1 MAPIKPMT
9 LCKKYMSSRSKMSP
23 EMVEL
28 DHFLEQK
35 GFMDMYISLND
46 LVMKKDKLS
55 KKIKSSTESMSKIKP
70 ELTKKVT
77 IGGKQIVVK
86 TAVAKY
92 LKMKSSQ
99 KGKNDELYNFVK
111 KSKYV
116 KMYSDWV
123 SMDAAKCSMK
133 AELKGVRDQI
143 KKIKDKLSTG
153 VEYKKTVSKKTE
165 KKSAPKKSAPKKSSK
180 KSSKKVGG
188 SKYVEPDA
196 SDHDEYE
203 PVSNHDEYKPY

>member
-9 LCKKYMSSRSKMSP
+9 LCKKYMSSRSKMSS

-28 DHFLEQK
+28 DDFLEQR

-55 KKIKSSTESMSKIKP
+55 KKMKSITESMSKLKP
-70 ELTKKVT
+70 DLTMK
-77 IGGKQIVVK
+77 IAIAGKQVVVK

-92 LKMKSSQ
+92 LKMKSCQ
-99 KGKNDELYNFVK
+99 TGKNDELYIFIK

-116 KMYSDWV
+116 KMYHDWV
-123 SMDAAKCSMK
+123 SMDVVKCSMK

-143 KKIKDKLSTG
+143 KKIKEKLSTE
-153 VEYKKTVSKKTE
+153 VEYKKTAVKKSYKKKT
-165 KKSAPKKSAPKKSSK
+165 SK
-180 KSSKKVGG
+180 NEG
-188 SKYVEPDA
+188 SRREDQ
-196 SDHDEYE
+196 E
-203 PVSNHDEYKPY
+203 

>member
-1 MAPIKPMT
+1 
-9 LCKKYMSSRSKMSP
+9 MSSRSKMSP

-28 DHFLEQK
+28 DDFLEKK
-35 GFMDMYISLND
+35 GFMDMYISLNG
-46 LVMKKDKLS
+46 LVTKKDKLS
-55 KKIKSSTESMSKIKP
+55 KKIKSNTESMSKLKP
-70 ELTKKVT
+70 ELTRKIT

-99 KGKNDELYNFVK
+99 KGKNDELYNYVK

-143 KKIKDKLSTG
+143 KKIKDKLSTE
-153 VEYKKTVSKKTE
+153 VDYQKKTVKKSYKKKTSKK
-165 KKSAPKKSAPKKSSK
+165 
-180 KSSKKVGG
+180 GG
-188 SKYVEPDA
+188 GMYYKGGYRSIHEEPEA
-196 SDHDEYE
+196 QQ
-203 PVSNHDEYKPY
+203 PYY